1 MKKKVLV
8 VLAAALLSAHHI
20 VSFAEGRAAGDTLH
34 LSLDSCIAIALS
46 QNPTVKV
53 ADLEIK
59 RVDYS
64 KKETLA
70 QLLPSISFGAT
81 YNRTLAKQTMYMNM
95 SGQGGSQS
103 SSGRTGIKVGRDNS
117 YSMGFSAAMPL
128 IAPQLWKTLDLSDSQ
143 ILESVEKARN
153 SRLELINQV
162 KNAYYSLLL
171 AEESH
176 NVILESYNMAKFTAD
191 LYEKQHSLGSA
202 SQYDVLRTQVAL
214 KNVEPELT
222 QSVIAIRRAALQLQ
236 ILMGLDPGWPVKPSD
251 TLAKYRQ
258 TMYADALTLGR
269 DISDNPSLRLID
281 VQTRQLRDALKVK
294 KMAWYPT
301 LSLSANYNWTSMSD
315 GSPFKNFLWSPYSMV
330 GLTLSVPLFQGGS
343 RHSAIKQAQVQLL
356 EMNLQHENLV
366 RSVNMQ
372 VDLAIDN
379 INLNVKQIES
389 CSESVKQA
397 ATAHSI
403 ARQSFEIGAA
413 SYLDLRDAE
422 LSLTQSRLAYNQ
434 AVYNYLV
441 ARADLELLLG
451 KDLRSQ
457 SSD

>member
-1 MKKKVLV
+1 MKKKAILICTAAVLV
-8 VLAAALLSAHHI
+8 A
-20 VSFAEGRAAGDTLH
+20 FPWRARASERTIADTLH

-95 SGQGGSQS
+95 GGQGDSQS

-162 KNAYYSLLL
+162 KNAYYALLL

-236 ILMGLDPGWPVKPSD
+236 ILMGLDSELPVKPSD

-258 TMYADALTLGR
+258 TMYADALSLSH